1 MSYSDQDLNDAVKA
15 GVFSEKHVDAFRQF
29 MDSKRQGSTSAE
41 EHFRLVTGFND
52 IFVSIACG
60 LVLFSTW
67 YLGAMV
73 EDFLGPI
80 LTAISA
86 WGLAEYFT
94 RIRRM
99 ALPSILLLLSF
110 ILTIYAGVE
119 GAVML
124 WSHDA
129 AAVIAPL
136 AGAIGASLHWFRFRV
151 PITIAAG
158 ISAVIVLVMA
168 LMLEA
173 GLNFDD
179 MFFSIVVIAMGI
191 ATLCL
196 AIYYDSRNVFRITRQ
211 ADIAF
216 WLHILSSFV
225 IVHTLFSNILLGSD
239 YSDGMNIF
247 IVLATYSI
255 LTVTSIIL
263 DRRALMVSAL
273 GYAVYAAGNLLTI
286 GNNESISYAL
296 ACLVIGGGLLMLSA
310 LWAQVRRPFMMILP
324 DAMTDRLPPA

>member
-1 MSYSDQDLNDAVKA
+1 MSYSDQDLNDAVNA
-15 GVFSEKHVDAFRQF
+15 GVFTEKHVDAFRQF
-29 MDSKRQGSTSAE
+29 MTNKRHGASSAE
-41 EHFRLVTGFND
+41 EHFRLITGFND

-67 YLGAMV
+67 FLGAMV

-80 LTAISA
+80 LAAISA

-110 ILTIYAGVE
+110 ILTVYAGVE

-124 WSHDA
+124 WSNDLA
-129 AAVIAPL
+129 VVIAPL
-136 AGAIGASLHWFRFRV
+136 AGAIAAGLHWLRFRV

-158 ISAVIVLVMA
+158 IGAMILLVMA
-168 LMLEA
+168 LMFEA

-179 MFFSIVVIAMGI
+179 QIISVMLIAMGI

-225 IVHTLFSNILLGSD
+225 IVHTLFSYILISND
-239 YSDGMNIF
+239 FSDGMNVF
-247 IVLATYSI
+247 IVLTTYSI
-255 LTVTSIIL
+255 LTITSIIL

-273 GYAVYAAGNLLTI
+273 GYAVYAAGGLLTI

-310 LWAQVRRPFMMILP
+310 LWGQVRRPFIKILP
-324 DAMTDRLPPA
+324 AAMTDRLPPA